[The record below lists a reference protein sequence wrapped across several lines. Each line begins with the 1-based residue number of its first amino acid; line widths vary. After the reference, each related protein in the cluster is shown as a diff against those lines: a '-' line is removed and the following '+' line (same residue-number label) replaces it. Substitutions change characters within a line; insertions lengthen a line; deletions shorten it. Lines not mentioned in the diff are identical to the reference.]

1 MKLLLSIAAMLFLVA
16 AAPPAIVSG
25 TIHLCPA
32 PPRSECKP
40 VKLEEISID
49 ETEVTMLR
57 EVMVS
62 EQAFPLARP
71 LMVRI
76 AAMASSEVRWN
87 GVIVGRNGTPA
98 PSAAQENPGRFVA
111 VFTVPTQLVRP
122 GTNVVSVR
130 LSAHHAWLPLKP
142 VIQVFT

>member
-16 AAPPAIVSG
+16 AAPPDIVSG
-25 TIHLCPA
+25 PIHLCPA

-49 ETEVTMLR
+49 ETEVTILR
-57 EVMVS
+57 EVKVS

-76 AAMASSEVRWN
+76 VAMASSEVRWN

-98 PSAAQENPGRFVA
+98 PSAASQVRKGKKQNSHRESPG
-111 VFTVPTQLVRP
+111 
-122 GTNVVSVR
+122 
-130 LSAHHAWLPLKP
+130 
-142 VIQVFT
+142 